1 MAGMTGCWGGIPC
14 FYQMCIRDS
23 PELVHCAAERG
34 AAIVCSHSGGL
45 PPRTDPIAITYGDDP
60 LDVVRHVLR
69 TLADGAERALAA
81 GIPPER
87 ILVDPTLDF
96 GKTTRHSLTCLLYT
110 SRCV

>member
-1 MAGMTGCWGGIPC
+1 MSTT
-14 FYQMCIRDS
+14 
-23 PELVHCAAERG
+23 
-34 AAIVCSHSGGL
+34 
-45 PPRTDPIAITYGDDP
+45 PPARTDRE

-96 GKTTRHSLTCLLYT
+96 GKTTRHSPT
-110 SRCV
+110 SSPTPCGLPSCGGTATVSMSWSSSTHGIRRAMR